1 LRARKGLEAAASVLW
16 LTVQRLEVRVPEDFD
31 GALKAAVGQRAGGL
45 FMPGHPLVTN
55 RPRVVADLALKYRLP
70 TDSEGS
76 QSDRLPMEQ
85 LTKCRRGLLPNGVT
99 QHARVARTVGHPCEP
114 CYSQARRMPPQ
125 LMRNV

>member
-1 LRARKGLEAAASVLW
+1 
-16 LTVQRLEVRVPEDFD
+16 VRVPEDFD
-31 GALKAAVGQRAGGL
+31 GALKAAVGQRAGAL

-85 LTKCRRGLLPNGVT
+85 LTKL
-99 QHARVARTVGHPCEP
+99 
-114 CYSQARRMPPQ
+114 
-125 LMRNV
+125 